1 MSTFPGG
8 YTQQENYEPGL
19 IQLREAK
26 WYAFDLDDTL
36 HSFRKAS
43 AAAVKAVLDVV
54 HERSGRTLGELE
66 VEYKRILT
74 QGTAAAFVDGKT
86 SHQYREDRF
95 RQLAQSFDIKLDD
108 GQMQDLVNL
117 YEKVLTESLELEP
130 GVLDLFRTL
139 KSYGH
144 KIAIITEGP
153 QDAQE
158 RTVEA
163 LGIAPYIDYL
173 ANTNKPRVAKIDGLF
188 VKVLEHLEL
197 EPKDM
202 IMIGDSWDRDIVPA
216 TQAGIYC
223 IYYSE
228 VERTLESRDHQ
239 TRIGQFEKFEA
250 LVEAA
255 HR

>member
-1 MSTFPGG
+1 MSTFPRG

-19 IQLREAK
+19 IRLREAK

-36 HSFRKAS
+36 HSFRKTS
-43 AAAVKAVLDVV
+43 AAAVKAVFEVI
-54 HERSGRTLGELE
+54 HERSGRTLEELE
-66 VEYKRILT
+66 VEYKRILK
-74 QGTAAAFVDGKT
+74 QGTASAFVDGKT

-95 RQLAQSFDIKLDD
+95 RQLVQVYNIKLND
-108 GQMQDLVNL
+108 GQLEELVDI
-117 YEKVLTESLELEP
+117 YEKVLTEGLELKP
-130 GVLDLFRTL
+130 GVLDLLQTL
-139 KSYGH
+139 KRHGH
-144 KIAIITEGP
+144 KIAVITEGP

-158 RTVEA
+158 RTVQA

-173 ANTNKPRVAKIDGLF
+173 ATTNKLRVAKIDGLF
-188 VKVLEHLEL
+188 VKVLEHLGL

-202 IMIGDSWDRDIVPA
+202 IMTGDSWDRDIVPA
-216 TQAGIYC
+216 TQAGMYC

-228 VERTLESRDHQ
+228 VERMLETPDQQ

-255 HR
+255 RR